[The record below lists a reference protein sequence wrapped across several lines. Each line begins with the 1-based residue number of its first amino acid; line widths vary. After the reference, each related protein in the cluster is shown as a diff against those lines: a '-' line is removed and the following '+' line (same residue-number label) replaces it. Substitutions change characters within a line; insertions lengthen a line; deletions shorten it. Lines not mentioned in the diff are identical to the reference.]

1 MFTFEHINQLFWEE
15 KNLPKKQSIGW
26 NGLMK
31 PVFIQQS
38 VFLNFI
44 RRSQVKISQ
53 WVLNF
58 GAQTLVWPPVSSP
71 HPHFMLLLLAESH
84 GGRLG
89 NPSGSALDQDGWLA
103 GEYCAYVIQRQAFL
117 ERLLWVLDRV
127 LLMVQWWKSS
137 PQFLPSWNL

>member
-1 MFTFEHINQLFWEE
+1 MGGKESV
-15 KNLPKKQSIGW
+15 KRSIGW
-26 NGLMK
+26 NGLIK

-38 VFLNFI
+38 ALLNFI
-44 RRSQVKISQ
+44 RGTQVNISQ

-58 GAQTLVWPPVSSP
+58 RAQTLIWLPVSSP

-89 NPSGSALDQDGWLA
+89 NPAGSALDQDGRMDRRLA
-103 GEYCAYVIQRQAFL
+103 GEYRAYVIQRQVFL
-117 ERLLWVLDRV
+117 ERLLFGLGRV